1 MTKHIVEISFLLK
14 GASIRTRIKPDKH
27 GKFDLP
33 YVTSFAGNLSTKHR
47 PHTAFE
53 VVRHEQI
60 KEADPVLTL
69 ANGEKIRVF
78 LSGDSRYLP
87 ALAEGIVRAHD
98 DFFLEKKKEENKK
111 KFAERGKSV
120 YRTEQDTQPAHSFE
134 PDDWFLGGYDNDDY
148 T

>member
-1 MTKHIVEISFLLK
+1 MSKHIIEISFLLH
-14 GASIRTRIKPDKH
+14 GASVRSRVKPDRF

-33 YVTSFAGNLSTKHR
+33 YVSTFAGNLKTKHR
-47 PHTAFE
+47 PHTALE

-69 ANGEKIRVF
+69 SSGEKVRVF
-78 LSGDSRYLP
+78 LSGVSGYLP
-87 ALAEGIVRAHD
+87 AIVEGIIRSHD
-98 DFFLEKKKEENKK
+98 EFFLEKKKEENKK
-111 KFAERGKSV
+111 KFAETGTSTSRKE
-120 YRTEQDTQPAHSFE
+120 RDTQPARSFQ

>member
-1 MTKHIVEISFLLK
+1 MSNQIVEISFLLQ
-14 GASIRTRIKPDKH
+14 GANVRTRIKPDRY
-27 GKFDLP
+27 GKFNLP
-33 YVTSFAGNLSTKHR
+33 YISTFAGNNETRHR
-47 PHTAFE
+47 MHTAFE
-53 VVRHEQI
+53 VVRHNQI

-69 ANGEKIRVF
+69 SNGDKVRVF

-98 DFFLEKKKEENKK
+98 DYFLEKKKEENKK

-120 YRTEQDTQPAHSFE
+120 YRTEQSTQPTRSFE

>member
-1 MTKHIVEISFLLK
+1 M
-14 GASIRTRIKPDKH
+14 
-27 GKFDLP
+27 
-33 YVTSFAGNLSTKHR
+33 
-47 PHTAFE
+47 
-53 VVRHEQI
+53 
-60 KEADPVLTL
+60 TL

-98 DFFLEKKKEENKK
+98 DFFLEKKKKENKK
-111 KFAERGKSV
+111 KFAERGKSA

-134 PDDWFLGGYDNDDY
+134 PEDWFLGGYDNDDY